1 MEPPAGVEPAPR
13 PYKGRVLAVDTTEAR
28 VETVG
33 VEPTSSSL
41 QARRS
46 PLSYVPERVRTDG
59 VEPPQREAPRLQRG
73 ELTLAQRPL
82 ELVGGRPGSNRRR
95 RGSQPRVLP
104 LHHGHHESGDDRTR
118 TGGLSPDKRVLCSS
132 ELRPRR
138 VRGWDSNPRSRA
150 HEAREDNRSSTAQ
163 SGWQESNLRSP
174 APEAGGVASLPY
186 SQKQTTSTPGGIRTR
201 SFRVESPASSPFRP
215 QGHEAPAAGLEPAS
229 RG

>member
-82 ELVGGRPGSNRRR
+82 ELGGRPGSNRRR

-104 LHHGHHESGDDRTR
+104 LHHGHHE
-118 TGGLSPDKRVLCSS
+118 TGTTGFEPAASRLTSECSARLSYVPQ
-132 ELRPRR
+132 

-150 HEAREDNRSSTAQ
+150 HEAREDSRSSTARRALCARRAIWPAGVEPAV
-163 SGWQESNLRSP
+163 SGSRNRRDGL
-174 APEAGGVASLPY
+174 LPY
-186 SQKQTTSTPGGIRTR
+186 SQVR
-201 SFRVESPASSPFRP
+201 A
-215 QGHEAPAAGLEPAS
+215 
-229 RG
+229 